1 MYTIHSYCPRCGG
14 YRLLRQRTEG
24 VLVICSG
31 CGLTTTVEPELQPPF
46 VETNAQVHW
55 QAILCDKLERV
66 RLSPV

>member
-1 MYTIHSYCPRCGG
+1 M
-14 YRLLRQRTEG
+14 LRQRTEG